1 MHEWRCVVDTGV
13 LVSRLLLPRSV
24 PAQAVD
30 RALGRGVLLMSDA
43 TLAELARV
51 LSRAKFDAY
60 VSVPERQ
67 QFLRLLARVAE
78 LVSIL
83 HAVRA
88 CRDPAD
94 DKILEVA
101 VNGAA
106 DLIVTGDRDLLA
118 RDPYRGIPIMTP
130 AAFLAADPLP

>member
-24 PAQAVD
+24 PAQAVA

-60 VSVPERQ
+60 LSVPERQ
-67 QFLRLLARVAE
+67 HFLRLLGRVVE
-78 LVSIL
+78 IVPIL

-118 RDPYRGIPIMTP
+118 LDPYRGIPIMTP